1 MLFFLR
7 QYPIVLR
14 QYQQTLTL
22 LYFPL
27 PIQHN
32 DNKLFIQQP
41 YFFNHIQFTWFNHF
55 YHTLFYEQ
63 LHYPLISPWDLFINF
78 PLTNNLSCTHLLI
91 NQPSYPYPLI
101 LSLLFLFIS
110 SLPYLSTHLSFSS
123 LFFPLSTF
131 PSGLLGYFSSLPI
144 IHFPSHLCFS
154 YLSMQLS
161 PILFDLCSLDHQS
174 TSITLLPPTPLTWHL
189 TLSRMVSFPVLSVSS
204 FHSIYVHYPYI
215 YSLGPSLSSLT
226 TFSPTPHSGLIT
238 FCLFYLGHI
247 LVIFSTNT
255 TH

>member
-63 LHYPLISPWDLFINF
+63 LHYPLISPWDEFINF
-78 PLTNNLSCTHLLI
+78 PPTNNFTCTHLLI
-91 NQPSYPYPLI
+91 NQPSYPYSLI

-123 LFFPLSTF
+123 LFPPSPLFHLVSLVTSLPF
-131 PSGLLGYFSSLPI
+131 PSYIFLHTSAFHIWACSFLPFSLTFALWI
-144 IHFPSHLCFS
+144 IHSS
-154 YLSMQLS
+154 
-161 PILFDLCSLDHQS
+161 
-174 TSITLLPPTPLTWHL
+174 SITLLPPTPLTWHL

-247 LVIFSTNT
+247 LVIFSTYT